1 MVEETPGQVGRRQ
14 TPTRRKADRHTRRHT
29 VFQLSE
35 SDLSEADS
43 MTAGL
48 GVDLG
53 LVAEGD
59 SLELS
64 PAACDSPP
72 RVDAMAKRRSL
83 APGMQ
88 VVDNSALEAR
98 FEETENDVP
107 AGFSSPAAAAAAAV
121 CTRQPRSN
129 AQLQPQPVASPPPSS
144 SSPSSSSSPVRR
156 PRTRRARKVVNYSD
170 AAYDAQI
177 DEAVGSQTK
186 RRGGTGTLSAPAR
199 RAIAA
204 VKATAKRLDAERA
217 AAAAAAADDDDE
229 SQAEPASAS
238 SQPTASSPS
247 AVRLDTSVASV
258 QDEPRRRWL
267 GKMVRKNG
275 TLNGSVV
282 SYDAVENLYSVVFED
297 ASKELLS
304 PAQVEAT
311 LEAEESLL
319 EESAGNESGL
329 GLDGS
334 LSLGSDSTPGG
345 PGGILAKIARFEK
358 VGFAISLR
366 GGFDRDFA
374 YTAHVLVTHEC

>member
-1 MVEETPGQVGRRQ
+1 
-14 TPTRRKADRHTRRHT
+14 
-29 VFQLSE
+29 
-35 SDLSEADS
+35 
-43 MTAGL
+43 
-48 GVDLG
+48 
-53 LVAEGD
+53 
-59 SLELS
+59 
-64 PAACDSPP
+64 
-72 RVDAMAKRRSL
+72 VDAMAKRRSL

-107 AGFSSPAAAAAAAV
+107 AGFSSPAAAAAAV

-217 AAAAAAADDDDE
+217 AAAAAAADDDE

-374 YTAHVLVTHEC
+374 YTAHVRVTHEC